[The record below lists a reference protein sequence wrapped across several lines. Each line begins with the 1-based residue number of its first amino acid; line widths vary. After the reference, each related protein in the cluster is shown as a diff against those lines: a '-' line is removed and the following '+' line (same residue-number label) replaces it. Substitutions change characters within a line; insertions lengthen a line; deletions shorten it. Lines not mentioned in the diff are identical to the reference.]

1 MFTLA
6 LNRLALLQAQNQ
18 VAFLLFFSY
27 LASDTAKPNPQGKFN
42 ALHIGSL
49 NRKREKKI
57 QKDKKR
63 PHPHTAKLYGLAA
76 STLLPASREVEGSYL
91 F

>member
-1 MFTLA
+1 MRFILA
-6 LNRLALLQAQNQ
+6 P
-18 VAFLLFFSY
+18 SI
-27 LASDTAKPNPQGKFN
+27 AKGK
-42 ALHIGSL
+42 
-49 NRKREKKI
+49 KKYKKTK
-57 QKDKKR
+57 KD